1 MVKGILQGQY
11 KGATMLKWLEKLI
24 LKKIVK
30 RAIGNILDNE
40 AKTTI
45 FVEEKID
52 EIAEGIKKYVDG
64 KVLQVVQ
71 ETHDRLRETQK

>member
-1 MVKGILQGQY
+1 
-11 KGATMLKWLEKLI
+11 MLKWLEKFV

-30 RAIGNILDNE
+30 RVIGKILDNE
-40 AKTTI
+40 AATTI

-52 EIAEGIKKYVDG
+52 EISEGIEKFVG
-64 KVLQVVQ
+64 EKVIEVVK

>member
-1 MVKGILQGQY
+1 
-11 KGATMLKWLEKLI
+11 MLKWLEKII

>member
-1 MVKGILQGQY
+1 
-11 KGATMLKWLEKLI
+11 MLKWLEKLI
-24 LKKIVK
+24 LKNLVK

>member
-1 MVKGILQGQY
+1 
-11 KGATMLKWLEKLI
+11 MLKWLEKLI

-45 FVEEKID
+45 FIEEKID

>member
-1 MVKGILQGQY
+1 
-11 KGATMLKWLEKLI
+11 MLKWLEKII
-24 LKKIVK
+24 LKKLVK
-30 RAIGNILDNE
+30 RAIGKILDNE

-52 EIAEGIKKYVDG
+52 EIAEGIEKFVG
-64 KVLQVVQ
+64 NKVLEVVQ

>member
-1 MVKGILQGQY
+1 
-11 KGATMLKWLEKLI
+11 MLKWLEKII

-40 AKTTI
+40 AATTI
-45 FVEEKID
+45 FVEEKIN

>member
-1 MVKGILQGQY
+1 MP
-11 KGATMLKWLEKLI
+11 KWLEKII
-24 LKKIVK
+24 LKKLVK
-30 RAIGNILDNE
+30 RVIGKILDNE

-52 EIAEGIKKYVDG
+52 EISEGIEKFVG
-64 KVLQVVQ
+64 NKVLEVVQ